1 MSASYHDNAS
11 SEGVQPMNANVQFV
25 SELPF
30 PETNALVYRELYEY
44 EQLFRRLAH
53 AALVAKAG
61 VKWEDVLPDGLLR
74 KWKGRLNSLSN
85 RIYLNCE
92 NSRNPIWI
100 TTMEDLQAIL
110 TMDSIWPF
118 VHEFS
123 GYEKAFLINML
134 SEVIEIRNV
143 IGHNRATTSD
153 TVTIWRGI
161 ATSLRPGLD
170 AFKASLLYRDNDE
183 IHLNTVENSN
193 PVAAYYSKRCIGNN
207 WSHFQPSLSESTYF
221 FSLTHLPV
229 DTDGDW
235 VRVAGLFE
243 AFKNCTQYVFC
254 FMINKSGNEFSV
266 VWPKNLSGQV
276 NEQIIDVFWQSAQ
289 QVWTHTT
296 YQDQSAAFVCDP
308 QIWFYENRRP
318 VRE

>member
-1 MSASYHDNAS
+1 
-11 SEGVQPMNANVQFV
+11 MNTNVQFV

-44 EQLFRRLAH
+44 EQLLRRLAH
-53 AALVAKAG
+53 AAFVAKAG
-61 VKWEDVLPDGLLR
+61 AKWEEEFPEGLLR
-74 KWKGRLNSLSN
+74 KLKGRLDNLSN

-100 TTMEDLQAIL
+100 TTLEQLRDIL
-110 TMDSIWPF
+110 TMESTWPI

-123 GYEKAFLINML
+123 GYQKTFLLNKL
-134 SEVIEIRNV
+134 SEAIEIRNV

-161 ATSLRPGLD
+161 ATSLRSGLN
-170 AFKASLLYRDNDE
+170 AFKASLLYRDDDK
-183 IHLNTVENSN
+183 IHLIENGN
-193 PVAAYYSKRCIGNN
+193 KVVAYFLNRLHGDNRAG
-207 WSHFQPSLSESTYF
+207 FQPMLSESKYF
-221 FSLTHLPV
+221 YSLTFLPV
-229 DTDGDW
+229 DTNGNW
-235 VRVAGLFE
+235 VRTAGLFDS
-243 AFKNCTQYVFC
+243 FKNFTQYIFC
-254 FMINKSGNEFSV
+254 FAINKSGNEFSV
-266 VWPKNLSGQV
+266 VWPKNLPGHV

-296 YQDQSAAFVCDP
+296 YQEQSAAFVCDP